1 MYSKATVAM
10 LATFRV
16 SPCNHKINK
25 RYNVKFVVVKGD
37 YTPFIGSHALQQM
50 NLVTV

>member
-1 MYSKATVAM
+1 MAM
-10 LATFRV
+10 LGTCRV
-16 SPCNHKINK
+16 SLCNPKINK
-25 RYNVKFVVVKGD
+25 RYKFVVVNGD